1 VHPIPEEEIQMS
13 RIARTIST
21 IALVV
26 ATAGLIAPAAQA
38 KADGLYPHV
47 APKVTV
53 VGIWEHMPPQTGNRG
68 AWLEH
73 RALANPVD
81 QQTTA
86 VAGRAISTGGGIDW
100 TFPVMGAVALALVM
114 MILGEQVLVRR
125 GRLAT

>member
-1 VHPIPEEEIQMS
+1 MS

-38 KADGLYPHV
+38 EADGLYPHV
-47 APKVTV
+47 VATTSSQP
-53 VGIWEHMPPQTGNRG
+53 GTGNLENDVFVVPTARGDRG

-86 VAGRAISTGGGIDW
+86 AAGRAISTGGGIDW

>member
-1 VHPIPEEEIQMS
+1 MS

-26 ATAGLIAPAAQA
+26 ASAGLIAPAAQA
-38 KADGLYPHV
+38 KADGLYPQV
-47 APKVTV
+47 VVTTSSQP
-53 VGIWEHMPPQTGNRG
+53 GTGNVGNDVFVVPIARGDRG
-68 AWLEH
+68 AWVH
-73 RALANPVD
+73 DTPLANPVD
-81 QQTTA
+81 PQTTA
-86 VAGRAISTGGGIDW
+86 VTGRAISTDSGIDW

>member
-1 VHPIPEEEIQMS
+1 MS

-38 KADGLYPHV
+38 EADGLYPHV
-47 APKVTV
+47 VATKSSQP
-53 VGIWEHMPPQTGNRG
+53 GTGNLENDVFVVPTARG
-68 AWLEH
+68 DRGGWLEH
-73 RALANPVD
+73 RALANPVG

-86 VAGRAISTGGGIDW
+86 VAGRAISTDGGIDW

>member
-1 VHPIPEEEIQMS
+1 MS

-38 KADGLYPHV
+38 EADGLYPHV
-47 APKVTV
+47 VATTSSQP
-53 VGIWEHMPPQTGNRG
+53 GTGNLENDVFVVPTARGDRG

-73 RALANPVD
+73 RALANPVG

-114 MILGEQVLVRR
+114 MILGEQVIVRR

>member
-38 KADGLYPHV
+38 EADGLYPHV

-86 VAGRAISTGGGIDW
+86 VTGRAISTGGGIDW

>member
-38 KADGLYPHV
+38 KADGLYPRFAPTEHV
-47 APKVTV
+47 TRIV
-53 VGIWEHMPPQTGNRG
+53 EHVPQAGDRG

-81 QQTTA
+81 TQTTA
-86 VAGRAISTGGGIDW
+86 VTGRAISTDGGIDW

-114 MILGEQVLVRR
+114 MILGERVLARR

>member
-81 QQTTA
+81 TQTTA
-86 VAGRAISTGGGIDW
+86 VTGRAISTGGGIDW

>member
-1 VHPIPEEEIQMS
+1 MS

-38 KADGLYPHV
+38 EADGLYPHV
-47 APKVTV
+47 VATTSSQP
-53 VGIWEHMPPQTGNRG
+53 GTGNLENDVFVVPTARGDRG

-86 VAGRAISTGGGIDW
+86 VTGRAISTGGGIDW